1 MIDLSRYMTQV
12 IMDVEA
18 KSVRVGG
25 GALWGDVD
33 TVTSPAGYGTVGG
46 TVSHVSSAL
55 NTSFYNA
62 DD

>member
-1 MIDLSRYMTQV
+1 MTEV

-33 TVTSPAGYGTVGG
+33 AVTSPAGYGTVGG
-46 TVSHVSSAL
+46 TVSHVSAAL
-55 NTSFYNA
+55 KMVSQELIVRLVLQGE
-62 DD
+62 